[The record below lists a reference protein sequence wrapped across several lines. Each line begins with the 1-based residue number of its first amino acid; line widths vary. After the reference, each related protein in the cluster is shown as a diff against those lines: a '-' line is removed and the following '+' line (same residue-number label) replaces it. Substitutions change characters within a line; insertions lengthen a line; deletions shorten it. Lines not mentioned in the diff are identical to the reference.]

1 MFSQRGKNAS
11 GGDSS
16 EYHLIN
22 TSDPMNT
29 SNSFRPNFLL
39 DFENGEAYF
48 GAGGIHLAAD
58 SSNTSIQLESGNV
71 SGGNGSIATIDIDG
85 ATFQK
90 VVSSSNPAAN
100 KRAELS
106 IDGLSINMGIP
117 KFYVNDEGMSY

>member
-11 GGDSS
+11 DGDSS

-39 DFENGEAYF
+39 DFANGEAYF

-90 VVSSSNPAAN
+90 VVSSGNPTAN

>member
-1 MFSQRGKNAS
+1 MNRQEQIPLENAGTIKKLWLSILTYLLHLTHQQVELYLIITINSPQRGKNAS

-58 SSNTSIQLESGNV
+58 SENSQLQLTTSDTKHARRQRIKY
-71 SGGNGSIATIDIDG
+71 D
-85 ATFQK
+85 
-90 VVSSSNPAAN
+90 
-100 KRAELS
+100 
-106 IDGLSINMGIP
+106 
-117 KFYVNDEGMSY
+117 

>member
-1 MFSQRGKNAS
+1 MGNFEAIYTDLLIAPNSLVGGAVFNNNLMFSQRGKNAS

-58 SSNTSIQLESGNV
+58 SENS
-71 SGGNGSIATIDIDG
+71 
-85 ATFQK
+85 
-90 VVSSSNPAAN
+90 
-100 KRAELS
+100 
-106 IDGLSINMGIP
+106 
-117 KFYVNDEGMSY
+117 

>member
-58 SSNTSIQLESGNV
+58 SENSSINISSGSNS
-71 SGGNGSIATIDIDG
+71 TIIDKDG
-85 ATFQK
+85 
-90 VVSSSNPAAN
+90 
-100 KRAELS
+100 
-106 IDGLSINMGIP
+106 IDMTMGLSLIHISEP
-117 KFYVNDEGMSY
+117 TRRS